1 MYSSRT
7 ITIITKT
14 TKYRNGYLI
23 QRRGETGSMI
33 LQQPCSNAK
42 GANSSNK
49 LYNLLE
55 DKEESIFCLFLRK
68 RFFSF
73 KKKYREE
80 DFNIM
85 KKRLVVLGT
94 ALSLTIGLAG
104 CNSTENTANTTQP
117 PTEQAEKNN
126 QSQELIDFA
135 IGHLPTTGHSL
146 YYIAQEEGYFKEEG
160 LNATFHPFS
169 NSGEGINAVIAGKLD
184 VGTFGTPAPLTFEE
198 QGADIVFLG
207 GQMGTGAGVVSKPN
221 LLHELQDINN
231 FKGKKVATVK
241 LATGDVI
248 LRGALY
254 EAGID
259 YEKDVTIIEM
269 NSPADVIMAVKK
281 GEVDAGVVWAP
292 FVEKAKQEGLEI
304 VKYSQEY
311 AENHVCCRI
320 IADEK
325 RFDENHEK
333 YVKFLKAIIKAERF
347 EKDEANKQKAIEDI
361 KKYVD
366 VDLEII
372 EKDIY
377 GGYVD
382 QSADPNKKAILSM
395 RDTMVNIGYLKEEK
409 DISDLIHVET
419 YKEALDQ
426 LIAAEPNDPFYQE
439 LLVRFQ
445 ENNL

>member
-1 MYSSRT
+1 
-7 ITIITKT
+7 
-14 TKYRNGYLI
+14 
-23 QRRGETGSMI
+23 
-33 LQQPCSNAK
+33 
-42 GANSSNK
+42 
-49 LYNLLE
+49 
-55 DKEESIFCLFLRK
+55 
-68 RFFSF
+68 
-73 KKKYREE
+73 
-80 DFNIM
+80 M

-94 ALSLTIGLAG
+94 ALSLTLGLVG
-104 CNSTENTANTTQP
+104 CNSQEASKATTP
-117 PTEQAEKNN
+117 SAEKA
-126 QSQELIDFA
+126 EKLVDFA
-135 IGHLPTTGHSL
+135 VGHLPTTGHSL

-160 LNATFHPFS
+160 LNVTLHPFS
-169 NSGEGINAVIAGKLD
+169 NSGEGINAVTAGKLD

-198 QGADIVFLG
+198 KGADIVFLG
-207 GQMGTGAGVVSKPN
+207 GQMGNGAGVVSKP
-221 LLHELQDINN
+221 ELAEDLKDINN

-259 YEKDVTIIEM
+259 YEKDLTIIEM
-269 NSPADVIMAVKK
+269 NSPADVIVAVKK

-311 AENHVCCRI
+311 HENHVCCRI
-320 IADEK
+320 IADETK
-325 RFDENHEK
+325 FDENYK
-333 YVKFLKAIIKAERF
+333 TYVKFLKAIIRAEKF
-347 EKDEANKQKAIEDI
+347 EKDENNKQKAIADI

-366 VDLEII
+366 VDPAII

-382 QSADPNKKAILSM
+382 QSVDPNKKAILSM
-395 RDTMVNIGYLKEEK
+395 RETMVNIGYLKEDK
-409 DISDLIHVET
+409 DIAPQIHTEA

-426 LIAAEPNDPFYQE
+426 LKAENPNDTFYQGLE
-439 LLVRFQ
+439 TRYE